1 MGWFFCIRKKIVI
14 WSVEIFYLMNPY
26 RRILAFANPH
36 KKYIFGSLFFN
47 ILYSVFQIASAG
59 TILPVLGMLFGT
71 INNDKPLVEPVYS
84 GNMSDYFSYLKDYA
98 YYLVEVNA
106 REHGALTVLAW
117 LCVITAFAFFA
128 RNIFRYIGSL
138 MLIYYRVGVAKDL
151 RTSIYQK
158 ILTLPVSFFTEQRKG
173 DMMSRMSNDV
183 GDVEGSIL
191 GSLAELF
198 NAPFMLIS
206 TLITLFYLS
215 PELTFFT
222 LLVLPVMGTL
232 IALIGKSLK
241 KQAHEAQ
248 TEMGNIFSIVDETL
262 KSAKVIKIFNAD
274 KLLNNRFATSINKW
288 LNAAVGVGK
297 KRELASPMS
306 EFLGSITF
314 LIITWYGGKQII
326 ENQSLSPEE
335 FLVFLA
341 MFFQILPPAKSLANS
356 ISTIQKGGPA
366 LERVIEI
373 LDADIKIDEKEN
385 PIPIQTLENSIEF
398 KNVGFYYNE
407 DRTILKNFN
416 LTIPRGKTVALVG
429 QSGSGKTTIAN
440 LLARFYDAT
449 EGEILIDGNNIKDLK
464 VRDYRKMIGMV
475 TQESVLF
482 NDSVY
487 NNILM
492 GKPDAD
498 REEVEAAA
506 KIANAHD
513 FILNLSDGYDTNI
526 GDDGNKLSGGQK
538 QRVSIARAVLK
549 NPPIMILDEATSAL
563 DTESER
569 FVQEALEK
577 MMENRTSLVIAHR
590 LSTIQKADWIVV
602 MERGMILE
610 QGTHK
615 ELIDKNGAYK
625 KLVELQDFE

>member
-1 MGWFFCIRKKIVI
+1 M
-14 WSVEIFYLMNPY
+14 
-26 RRILAFANPH
+26 AFANPH

-151 RTSIYQK
+151 RTSMYQK

-183 GDVEGSIL
+183 GEVEGSIL
-191 GSLAELF
+191 GSLVELV
-198 NAPFMLIS
+198 NSPFMLIS

-274 KLLNNRFATSINKW
+274 KLLNNRFTTSINKW

-407 DRTILKNFN
+407 ERTILKNFN

-429 QSGSGKTTIAN
+429 QRGSGKTTIAN

-464 VRDYRKMIGMV
+464 VRDYRQMIGMV

>member
-1 MGWFFCIRKKIVI
+1 
-14 WSVEIFYLMNPY
+14 MNPY

-71 INNDKPLVEPVYS
+71 IKNDKVSVEPVYS
-84 GNMSDYFSYLKDYA
+84 GNMSDYFSYMKDYA
-98 YYLVEVNA
+98 YYLVEVKA

-117 LCVITAFAFFA
+117 LCVITAFAFLV

-241 KQAHEAQ
+241 KQAYEAQ
-248 TEMGNIFSIVDETL
+248 IEMGNIFSIVDETL

-274 KLLNNRFATSINKW
+274 KLLNNRFTTSINKW

-498 REEVEAAA
+498 RAEVEAAA

-577 MMENRTSLVIAHR
+577 MMKNRTSLVIAHR

>member
-1 MGWFFCIRKKIVI
+1 
-14 WSVEIFYLMNPY
+14 MNPY

-71 INNDKPLVEPVYS
+71 IKNDKVSVEPVYS
-84 GNMSDYFSYLKDYA
+84 GDMSDYFSYMKDYA

-117 LCVITAFAFFA
+117 LCVITAFAFLV

-248 TEMGNIFSIVDETL
+248 IEMGNIFSIVDETL

-274 KLLNNRFATSINKW
+274 KLLNNRFTTSINKW

-464 VRDYRKMIGMV
+464 VRDYRQMIGMV

>member
-1 MGWFFCIRKKIVI
+1 
-14 WSVEIFYLMNPY
+14 MNPY

-47 ILYSVFQIASAG
+47 ILYSIFQIASAG

-71 INNDKPLVEPVYS
+71 IKNDKVSVEPVYS
-84 GNMSDYFSYLKDYA
+84 GNMSDYFSYMKDYA

-117 LCVITAFAFFA
+117 LCVITAFAFLV

-274 KLLNNRFATSINKW
+274 KLLNNRFTTSINKW

-464 VRDYRKMIGMV
+464 VRDYRQMIGMV

>member
-1 MGWFFCIRKKIVI
+1 
-14 WSVEIFYLMNPY
+14 MNPY

-71 INNDKPLVEPVYS
+71 IKNDKVSVEPVYS

-117 LCVITAFAFFA
+117 LCVITAFAFLV

-274 KLLNNRFATSINKW
+274 KLLNNRFTTSINKW

-464 VRDYRKMIGMV
+464 VRDYRQMIGMV

-498 REEVEAAA
+498 RAEVEAAA

-513 FILNLSDGYDTNI
+513 FITNLSDGYDTNI

>member
-1 MGWFFCIRKKIVI
+1 
-14 WSVEIFYLMNPY
+14 MNPY

-71 INNDKPLVEPVYS
+71 INNKKPAVEPVYS

-106 REHGALTVLAW
+106 KEHGALTVLAW

-151 RTSIYQK
+151 RTSMYQK
-158 ILTLPVSFFTEQRKG
+158 ILTLPVSFFTEQKKG

-183 GDVEGSIL
+183 GEVEGSIL
-191 GSLAELF
+191 GSLVELV
-198 NAPFMLIS
+198 NSPFMLIS

-274 KLLNNRFATSINKW
+274 KLLNNRFTASINKW

-385 PIPIQTLENSIEF
+385 PIPIQILENSIEF

-407 DRTILKNFN
+407 ERTILKNFN
-416 LTIPRGKTVALVG
+416 LTIPKGKTVALVG

-615 ELIDKNGAYK
+615 ELMDKNGAYK

>member
-1 MGWFFCIRKKIVI
+1 
-14 WSVEIFYLMNPY
+14 MNPY

-71 INNDKPLVEPVYS
+71 IKNDKVSVEPVYS

-117 LCVITAFAFFA
+117 LCVITAFAFLV

-274 KLLNNRFATSINKW
+274 KLLNNRFTTSINKW

-464 VRDYRKMIGMV
+464 VRDYRQMIGMV

-513 FILNLSDGYDTNI
+513 FITNLSDGYDTNI

>member
-1 MGWFFCIRKKIVI
+1 M
-14 WSVEIFYLMNPY
+14 
-26 RRILAFANPH
+26 AFANPH

-71 INNDKPLVEPVYS
+71 IKNDKVSVEPVYS

-117 LCVITAFAFFA
+117 LCVITAFAFLV

-206 TLITLFYLS
+206 TLVTLFYLS

-274 KLLNNRFATSINKW
+274 KLLNNRFTTSINKW

-610 QGTHK
+610 QGAHK

>member
-1 MGWFFCIRKKIVI
+1 
-14 WSVEIFYLMNPY
+14 MNPY

-71 INNDKPLVEPVYS
+71 INNDKLLVEPVYS

-151 RTSIYQK
+151 RTSMYQK
-158 ILTLPVSFFTEQRKG
+158 ILTLPVSFFTEQKKG

-183 GDVEGSIL
+183 GEVEGSIL
-191 GSLAELF
+191 GSLVELV
-198 NAPFMLIS
+198 NSPFMLIS

-274 KLLNNRFATSINKW
+274 KLLNNRFTTSINKW

-385 PIPIQTLENSIEF
+385 PISIQTLENSIEF

-464 VRDYRKMIGMV
+464 VRDYRQMIGMV

-615 ELIDKNGAYK
+615 ELIDKNGVYK

>member
-1 MGWFFCIRKKIVI
+1 
-14 WSVEIFYLMNPY
+14 MNPY

-71 INNDKPLVEPVYS
+71 IKNDKVSVEPVYS

-98 YYLVEVNA
+98 YYLVEVKT

-117 LCVITAFAFFA
+117 LCVITAFAFLV

-151 RTSIYQK
+151 RTSMYQK

-191 GSLAELF
+191 GSLVELV
-198 NAPFMLIS
+198 NSPFMLIS

-274 KLLNNRFATSINKW
+274 KLLNNRFTTSINKW

-326 ENQSLSPEE
+326 ENQSISPEE

-464 VRDYRKMIGMV
+464 VRDYRQMIGMV

>member
-1 MGWFFCIRKKIVI
+1 M
-14 WSVEIFYLMNPY
+14 
-26 RRILAFANPH
+26 AFANPH

-151 RTSIYQK
+151 RTSMYQK

-183 GDVEGSIL
+183 GEVEGSIL
-191 GSLAELF
+191 GSLVELV
-198 NAPFMLIS
+198 NSPFMLIS

-274 KLLNNRFATSINKW
+274 KLLNNRFTTSINKW

-385 PIPIQTLENSIEF
+385 PISIQTLENNIEF

-464 VRDYRKMIGMV
+464 VRDYRQMIGMV

-492 GKPDAD
+492 GKLDAD

>member
-1 MGWFFCIRKKIVI
+1 M
-14 WSVEIFYLMNPY
+14 
-26 RRILAFANPH
+26 AFANPH

-71 INNDKPLVEPVYS
+71 IKNDKVSVEPVYS
-84 GNMSDYFSYLKDYA
+84 GNMSDYFSYMKDYA
-98 YYLVEVNA
+98 YYLVEVKA

-117 LCVITAFAFFA
+117 LCVITAFAFLV

-248 TEMGNIFSIVDETL
+248 IEMGNIFSIVDETL

-274 KLLNNRFATSINKW
+274 KLLNNRFTTSINKW

-577 MMENRTSLVIAHR
+577 MMKNRTSLVIAHR

>member
-1 MGWFFCIRKKIVI
+1 
-14 WSVEIFYLMNPY
+14 MNPY

-106 REHGALTVLAW
+106 KEHGALTVLAW

-151 RTSIYQK
+151 RTSMYQK
-158 ILTLPVSFFTEQRKG
+158 ILTLPVSFFTEQKKG

-183 GDVEGSIL
+183 GEVEGSIL
-191 GSLAELF
+191 GSLVELV
-198 NAPFMLIS
+198 NSPFMLIS

-274 KLLNNRFATSINKW
+274 KLLNNRFTTSINKW

-385 PIPIQTLENSIEF
+385 PIPIQILENSIEF

-407 DRTILKNFN
+407 ERTILKNFN
-416 LTIPRGKTVALVG
+416 LTIPKGKTVALVG

>member
-1 MGWFFCIRKKIVI
+1 M
-14 WSVEIFYLMNPY
+14 
-26 RRILAFANPH
+26 AFANPH

-71 INNDKPLVEPVYS
+71 IKNDKVSVEPVYS
-84 GNMSDYFSYLKDYA
+84 GDMSDYFSYMKDYA

-117 LCVITAFAFFA
+117 LCVITAFAFLV

-241 KQAHEAQ
+241 KQAHEVQ
-248 TEMGNIFSIVDETL
+248 IEMGNIFSIVDETL

-274 KLLNNRFATSINKW
+274 KLLNNRFTTSINKW

-464 VRDYRKMIGMV
+464 VRDYRQMIGMV

-513 FILNLSDGYDTNI
+513 FITNLSDGYDTNI

>member
-1 MGWFFCIRKKIVI
+1 
-14 WSVEIFYLMNPY
+14 MNPY

-71 INNDKPLVEPVYS
+71 INNKKPAVEPVYS

-106 REHGALTVLAW
+106 KEHGALTVLAW

-151 RTSIYQK
+151 RTSMYQK
-158 ILTLPVSFFTEQRKG
+158 ILTLPVSFFTEQKKG

-183 GDVEGSIL
+183 GEVEGSIL
-191 GSLAELF
+191 GSLVELV
-198 NAPFMLIS
+198 NSPFMLIS

-274 KLLNNRFATSINKW
+274 KLLNNRFTTSINKW

-335 FLVFLA
+335 FLVF
-341 MFFQILPPAKSLANS
+341 
-356 ISTIQKGGPA
+356 
-366 LERVIEI
+366 
-373 LDADIKIDEKEN
+373 
-385 PIPIQTLENSIEF
+385 
-398 KNVGFYYNE
+398 
-407 DRTILKNFN
+407 
-416 LTIPRGKTVALVG
+416 
-429 QSGSGKTTIAN
+429 
-440 LLARFYDAT
+440 
-449 EGEILIDGNNIKDLK
+449 
-464 VRDYRKMIGMV
+464 
-475 TQESVLF
+475 
-482 NDSVY
+482 
-487 NNILM
+487 
-492 GKPDAD
+492 
-498 REEVEAAA
+498 
-506 KIANAHD
+506 
-513 FILNLSDGYDTNI
+513 
-526 GDDGNKLSGGQK
+526 
-538 QRVSIARAVLK
+538 
-549 NPPIMILDEATSAL
+549 
-563 DTESER
+563 
-569 FVQEALEK
+569 
-577 MMENRTSLVIAHR
+577 
-590 LSTIQKADWIVV
+590 
-602 MERGMILE
+602 
-610 QGTHK
+610 
-615 ELIDKNGAYK
+615 
-625 KLVELQDFE
+625 

>member
-1 MGWFFCIRKKIVI
+1 
-14 WSVEIFYLMNPY
+14 MNPY

-206 TLITLFYLS
+206 TLVTLFYLS

-248 TEMGNIFSIVDETL
+248 IEMGNIFSIVDETL

-274 KLLNNRFATSINKW
+274 KLLNNRFTTSINKW

-464 VRDYRKMIGMV
+464 VRDYRQMIGMV

-492 GKPDAD
+492 GKLDAD

-569 FVQEALEK
+569 FVQDALEK

-615 ELIDKNGAYK
+615 ELMDKNGAYK

>member
-1 MGWFFCIRKKIVI
+1 
-14 WSVEIFYLMNPY
+14 MNPY

-71 INNDKPLVEPVYS
+71 IKNDKPLVEPVYS

-117 LCVITAFAFFA
+117 LCVITAFAFLV

-151 RTSIYQK
+151 RTSMYQK

-183 GDVEGSIL
+183 GEVEGSIL
-191 GSLAELF
+191 GSLVELV
-198 NAPFMLIS
+198 NSPFMLIS

-274 KLLNNRFATSINKW
+274 KLLNNRFTTSINKW

-464 VRDYRKMIGMV
+464 VRDYRQMIGMV

>member
-1 MGWFFCIRKKIVI
+1 M
-14 WSVEIFYLMNPY
+14 
-26 RRILAFANPH
+26 AFANPH

-71 INNDKPLVEPVYS
+71 INNKKPAVEPVYS
-84 GNMSDYFSYLKDYA
+84 GNMSDYFSYMKDYA
-98 YYLVEVNA
+98 YYLVEVKA

-117 LCVITAFAFFA
+117 LCVITAFAFLV

-241 KQAHEAQ
+241 KQAYEAQ
-248 TEMGNIFSIVDETL
+248 IEMGNIFSIVDETL

-274 KLLNNRFATSINKW
+274 KLLNNRFTTSINKW

-464 VRDYRKMIGMV
+464 VRDYRQMIGMV

>member
-1 MGWFFCIRKKIVI
+1 
-14 WSVEIFYLMNPY
+14 MNPY

-71 INNDKPLVEPVYS
+71 IKNDKVSVEPVYS

-106 REHGALTVLAW
+106 KEHGALTVLAW
-117 LCVITAFAFFA
+117 LCVITAFAFLV

-158 ILTLPVSFFTEQRKG
+158 ILTLPVSFFTEQKKG

-274 KLLNNRFATSINKW
+274 KLLNNRFTTSINKW

-464 VRDYRKMIGMV
+464 VRDYRQMIGMV

>member
-1 MGWFFCIRKKIVI
+1 M
-14 WSVEIFYLMNPY
+14 
-26 RRILAFANPH
+26 AFANPH

-71 INNDKPLVEPVYS
+71 IKNDKVSVEPVYS
-84 GNMSDYFSYLKDYA
+84 GDMSDYFSYMKDYA

-117 LCVITAFAFFA
+117 LCVITAFAFLV

-248 TEMGNIFSIVDETL
+248 IEMGNIFSIVDETL

-274 KLLNNRFATSINKW
+274 KLLNNRFTTSINKW

-464 VRDYRKMIGMV
+464 VRDYRQMIGMV

-513 FILNLSDGYDTNI
+513 FITNLSDGYDTNI

>member
-1 MGWFFCIRKKIVI
+1 
-14 WSVEIFYLMNPY
+14 MNPY

-106 REHGALTVLAW
+106 KEHGALTVLAW

-151 RTSIYQK
+151 RTSMYQK
-158 ILTLPVSFFTEQRKG
+158 ILTLPVSFFTEQKKG

-183 GDVEGSIL
+183 GEVEGSIL
-191 GSLAELF
+191 GSLVELV
-198 NAPFMLIS
+198 NSPFMLIS

-274 KLLNNRFATSINKW
+274 KLLNNRFTTSINKW

-385 PIPIQTLENSIEF
+385 PIPIQILENSIEF

-407 DRTILKNFN
+407 ERTILKNFN
-416 LTIPRGKTVALVG
+416 LTIPKGKTVALVG

-615 ELIDKNGAYK
+615 ELMDKNGAYK

>member
-1 MGWFFCIRKKIVI
+1 M
-14 WSVEIFYLMNPY
+14 
-26 RRILAFANPH
+26 AFANPH

-71 INNDKPLVEPVYS
+71 IKNDKVSVEPVYS
-84 GNMSDYFSYLKDYA
+84 GDMSDYFSYMKDYA

-117 LCVITAFAFFA
+117 LCVITAFAFLV

-151 RTSIYQK
+151 RTSMYQK
-158 ILTLPVSFFTEQRKG
+158 ILTLPVSFFTEQKKG

-248 TEMGNIFSIVDETL
+248 IEMGNIFSIVDETL

-274 KLLNNRFATSINKW
+274 KLLNNRFTTSINKW

-385 PIPIQTLENSIEF
+385 PISIQTLENSIEF

-464 VRDYRKMIGMV
+464 VRDYRQMIGMV

-492 GKPDAD
+492 GKLDAD

-615 ELIDKNGAYK
+615 ELMDKNGAYK

>member
-1 MGWFFCIRKKIVI
+1 M
-14 WSVEIFYLMNPY
+14 
-26 RRILAFANPH
+26 AFANPH

-71 INNDKPLVEPVYS
+71 IKNDKVSVEPIYS

-98 YYLVEVNA
+98 YYLVEVKA

-117 LCVITAFAFFA
+117 LCVITAFAFLV

-248 TEMGNIFSIVDETL
+248 IEMGNIFSIVDETL

-274 KLLNNRFATSINKW
+274 KLLNNRFTTSINKW

-464 VRDYRKMIGMV
+464 VRDYRQMIGMV

-577 MMENRTSLVIAHR
+577 MMKNRTSLVIAHR

>member
-1 MGWFFCIRKKIVI
+1 
-14 WSVEIFYLMNPY
+14 MNPY

-71 INNDKPLVEPVYS
+71 INNDKLLVEPVYS

-151 RTSIYQK
+151 RTSMYQK
-158 ILTLPVSFFTEQRKG
+158 ILTLPVSFFTEQKKG

-183 GDVEGSIL
+183 GEVEGSIL
-191 GSLAELF
+191 GSLVELV
-198 NAPFMLIS
+198 NSPFMLIS

-274 KLLNNRFATSINKW
+274 KLLNNRFTTSINKW

-385 PIPIQTLENSIEF
+385 PISIQTLENSIEF

-464 VRDYRKMIGMV
+464 VRDYRQMIGMV

>member
-1 MGWFFCIRKKIVI
+1 
-14 WSVEIFYLMNPY
+14 MNPY

-71 INNDKPLVEPVYS
+71 IKNDKVSVEPVYS

-106 REHGALTVLAW
+106 KEHGALTVLAW
-117 LCVITAFAFFA
+117 LCVITAFAFLV

-158 ILTLPVSFFTEQRKG
+158 ILTLPVSFFTEQKKG

-191 GSLAELF
+191 GSLVELV
-198 NAPFMLIS
+198 NSPFMLIS

-274 KLLNNRFATSINKW
+274 KLLNNRFTTSINKW

-407 DRTILKNFN
+407 ERTILKNFN

-464 VRDYRKMIGMV
+464 VRDYRQMIGMV

-492 GKPDAD
+492 GKPDVD

-513 FILNLSDGYDTNI
+513 FITNLSDGYDTNI

-610 QGTHK
+610 QGTHR

>member
-1 MGWFFCIRKKIVI
+1 MG
-14 WSVEIFYLMNPY
+14 NPY
-26 RRILAFANPH
+26 RRILAFASPH
-36 KKYIFGSLFFN
+36 KKYIFASLFFN

-71 INNDKPLVEPVYS
+71 IKKNEKLEEPVYS
-84 GNMSDYFSYLKDYA
+84 GNAADYFSYMKDNA
-98 YYLVEVNA
+98 YYFVELKVQ
-106 REHGALTVLAW
+106 EYGALTALAW
-117 LCVITAFAFFA
+117 LCGITAVAFFL
-128 RNIFRYIGSL
+128 RNIVRYLGAL
-138 MLIYYRVGVAKDL
+138 MLIYYRVGVTKDL
-151 RTSIYQK
+151 RSFMYRK

-183 GDVEGSIL
+183 GEVEGSIL
-191 GSLAELF
+191 GSLVDLV

-206 TLITLFYLS
+206 TLLTLFYLS

-222 LLVLPVMGTL
+222 LLVLPVMGTI

-241 KQAHEAQ
+241 KDAHEAQ
-248 TEMGNIFSIVDETL
+248 HEMGNLFSIVDETL
-262 KSAKVIKIFNAD
+262 KSSKIIKIFSAD
-274 KLLNNRFATSINKW
+274 KILDNRFTKSIDKW

-326 ENQSLSPEE
+326 ETQTLAPEE

-366 LERVIEI
+366 LDRVMEI
-373 LDADIKIDEKEN
+373 LDADVKIQEAKN
-385 PIPIQTLENSIEF
+385 PIAIHDLQEGIEF
-398 KNVGFYYNE
+398 RNVDFHYNE
-407 DRTILKNFN
+407 DRTILKNFS
-416 LTIPRGKTVALVG
+416 LTIPKGKTVALVG

-449 EGEILIDGNNIKDLK
+449 NGEILIDSHNIKELK
-464 VRDYRKMIGMV
+464 IDDYRKLIGMV

-482 NDSVY
+482 NDSIY
-487 NNILM
+487 HNILM
-492 GKPDAD
+492 GKPDATP
-498 REEVEAAA
+498 EEVENAA
-506 KIANAHD
+506 KIANAHE
-513 FILNLSDGYDTNI
+513 FISALPDGYHTNI

-569 FVQEALEK
+569 FVQDALER

-590 LSTIQKADWIVV
+590 LSTVQKADWIVV
-602 MERGMILE
+602 MERGVVLE

-615 ELIDKNGAYK
+615 ELMEKDGAYK